1 MTSRRIRGAKRICR
15 VGLICYHQSAL
26 GHIGLVLS
34 SWTNDIMN
42 QQELEEAAVIQD
54 LVETLERHLANGFDR
69 SGKPLNELRRGA
81 MNQLLTEFK
90 QKLLTLRA
98 ETTQQATDRCEATV
112 GNAVAFNEKARA
124 FLQSIRDERDA
135 RQSWPPTS
143 E

>member
-1 MTSRRIRGAKRICR
+1 MKVPRIRLAKRICR
-15 VGLICYHQSAL
+15 VGVICYDHAAL

-69 SGKPLNELRRGA
+69 SGKPLNELRRDA
-81 MNQLLTEFK
+81 MHQLLSDFK
-90 QKLLTLRA
+90 QKLVTLRT
-98 ETTQQATDRCEATV
+98 ETTQQTTDRCEATV

-135 RQSWPPTS
+135 RQSWPPS
-143 E
+143 AE